1 MSSQD
6 RIPQTL
12 TTMEAAFT
20 LHEGKELQEEFW
32 RHQQRMGPIAAASP
46 GFVSVIGGPIHR
58 SHWLYFSG
66 KWETPK
72 LMDKW
77 RSEPK
82 HKPMQEAAHS
92 RWFASVYLRKWRLPE
107 NNEALTGPL
116 LCELAIARQDPL
128 EQAVIDNILDEVI
141 EPSLRLHEPIEF
153 ETLTGEFEKQP
164 YQFVGPLQEFPSLA
178 PVRYLL
184 ITHWATDRAL
194 QGWLTSDGV
203 KQLSVYGEVSSTISV
218 PIKHDVGEREYLRPD
233 GLQRD
238 AVH

>member
-6 RIPQTL
+6 RIPETL

-32 RHQQRMGPIAAASP
+32 RDQERMGPIAAASP
-46 GFVSVIGGPIHR
+46 GFIAVIGGPIQR
-58 SHWLYFSG
+58 SRWLYFSG
-66 KWETPK
+66 KWETPQ

-77 RSEPK
+77 QSEPK
-82 HKPMQEAAHS
+82 HKPMQEAAHA
-92 RWFASVYLRKWRLPE
+92 RWFSSVYLRKWRVPAD
-107 NNEALTGPL
+107 NEALPGPL
-116 LCELAIARQDPL
+116 LLELAIARHDAL
-128 EQAVIDNILDEVI
+128 EQPVIDSILDKIVH
-141 EPSLRLHEPIEF
+141 PSLNLHGALKI

-164 YQFVGPLQEFPSLA
+164 YQLVGPVQEFPALA

-184 ITHWATDRAL
+184 ITHWATNDAL
-194 QGWLTSDGV
+194 QGWLRTDAV
-203 KQLSVYGEVSSTISV
+203 KQLSAYGEISTTISV
-218 PIKHDVGEREYLRPD
+218 PIKHDVGERKYLRPD